1 MKVPVTNFRLL
12 SFRLKTNDLCVY
24 IIETNNFY
32 QSGGCAMKRVTL
44 NIQDSLYDPII
55 SLLKHLGKDKVEIV
69 SSEKI
74 SNLNEVSLNSRIKS
88 VLAKTDIKTFKNIKD
103 PVKWQR
109 EQRDEW

>member
-1 MKVPVTNFRLL
+1 MSV
-12 SFRLKTNDLCVY
+12 D
-24 IIETNNFY
+24 IIETKNFDQCGVY
-32 QSGGCAMKRVTL
+32 AMKRVTL

-55 SLLKHLGKDKVEIV
+55 SLLKHLGKDKVEII

-74 SNLNEVSLNSRIKS
+74 STLNEVNLNTRIKN
-88 VLAKTDIKTFKNIKD
+88 VLAQTNIKTFKNIKD

>member
-1 MKVPVTNFRLL
+1 
-12 SFRLKTNDLCVY
+12 
-24 IIETNNFY
+24 
-32 QSGGCAMKRVTL
+32 MKRVTL
-44 NIQDSLYDPII
+44 NIQDSLYDSII

-74 SNLNEVSLNSRIKS
+74 SKRNEVSLNARIKIL
-88 VLAKTDIKTFKNIKD
+88 LAQTNIKTFKKIKD

>member
-1 MKVPVTNFRLL
+1 
-12 SFRLKTNDLCVY
+12 
-24 IIETNNFY
+24 
-32 QSGGCAMKRVTL
+32 MKRVTL
-44 NIQDSLYDPII
+44 NIQDSLYDSII

-74 SNLNEVSLNSRIKS
+74 SKRNEVSLNARIKK
-88 VLAKTDIKTFKNIKD
+88 VLAQTNIKTFKNIKD